1 MAISKA
7 QQKAVAKYDAKAYDK
22 TLLRLPK
29 GRLDVV
35 RDHAASLGESVN
47 GFIGRAILEAMERD
61 GGGAAAPGAA
71 LVVERVLAEAS
82 VGRPQE
88 AAESTQGAGA
98 VSLPFDTLE
107 AAQRAA
113 DAAGEAVP
121 DFIRRAVDT
130 QAQRDKSSLKLGINP
145 VTGGKLEKEA

>member
-1 MAISKA
+1 M
-7 QQKAVAKYDAKAYDK
+7 
-22 TLLRLPK
+22 
-29 GRLDVV
+29 
-35 RDHAASLGESVN
+35 
-47 GFIGRAILEAMERD
+47 
-61 GGGAAAPGAA
+61 
-71 LVVERVLAEAS
+71 
-82 VGRPQE
+82 
-88 AAESTQGAGA
+88 
-98 VSLPFDTLE
+98 PFDTLE

>member
-35 RDHAASLGESVN
+35 RAYAEAHSESVN

-71 LVVERVLAEAS
+71 PAERVLAETAS
-82 VGRPQE
+82 TSPQQP
-88 AAESTQGAGA
+88 AETAQRAGGIPLST
-98 VSLPFDTLE
+98 DTLE

-113 DAAGEAVP
+113 GRTGETVP
-121 DFIRRAVDT
+121 DFVARAVAS
-130 QAQRDKSSLKLGINP
+130 QEKRDQNSFKLGINP
-145 VTGGKLEKEA
+145 A